1 MCSSDL
7 EREARNSY
15 CVKKFE
21 IECVAHAPA
30 GEGARAPS
38 INRLVPYRTTFG
50 QSRSNHDDML
60 YFNAEG
66 VVNMQ
71 NAKEI
76 YQNTVSHLP
85 SEERLQ
91 LAALILSDLVRTKP
105 NGESNLSI
113 VEFIRSL
120 PAGRGFHTSAEA
132 DEFLR
137 QERDSWD
144 R

>member
-1 MCSSDL
+1 
-7 EREARNSY
+7 
-15 CVKKFE
+15 
-21 IECVAHAPA
+21 
-30 GEGARAPS
+30 
-38 INRLVPYRTTFG
+38 
-50 QSRSNHDDML
+50 
-60 YFNAEG
+60 
-66 VVNMQ
+66 MQ

-91 LAALILSDLVRTKP
+91 LAALILSDLATKP
-105 NGESNLSI
+105 NGESKLSI

>member
-1 MCSSDL
+1 
-7 EREARNSY
+7 
-15 CVKKFE
+15 
-21 IECVAHAPA
+21 
-30 GEGARAPS
+30 
-38 INRLVPYRTTFG
+38 
-50 QSRSNHDDML
+50 
-60 YFNAEG
+60 
-66 VVNMQ
+66 MQ
-71 NAKEI
+71 DAKEI

-91 LAALILSDLVRTKP
+91 LAALILRDLATTKP
-105 NGESNLSI
+105 NGESKLTI

>member
-1 MCSSDL
+1 
-7 EREARNSY
+7 
-15 CVKKFE
+15 
-21 IECVAHAPA
+21 
-30 GEGARAPS
+30 
-38 INRLVPYRTTFG
+38 
-50 QSRSNHDDML
+50 
-60 YFNAEG
+60 
-66 VVNMQ
+66 MQ

-85 SEERLQ
+85 SEEKLQ
-91 LAALILSDLVRTKP
+91 LAALILSDLATSKP

-120 PAGRGFHTSAEA
+120 PSGRGFHTSAEA

-144 R
+144 RCYNRLSYGCS

>member
-1 MCSSDL
+1 
-7 EREARNSY
+7 
-15 CVKKFE
+15 
-21 IECVAHAPA
+21 
-30 GEGARAPS
+30 
-38 INRLVPYRTTFG
+38 
-50 QSRSNHDDML
+50 
-60 YFNAEG
+60 
-66 VVNMQ
+66 MQ

-76 YQNTVSHLP
+76 YENTVSHLP

-91 LAALILSDLVRTKP
+91 LAALILRDLATTKP
-105 NGESNLSI
+105 NGEGKLTI

-120 PAGRGFHTSAEA
+120 PAGRGFQTSGAT

>member
-1 MCSSDL
+1 
-7 EREARNSY
+7 
-15 CVKKFE
+15 
-21 IECVAHAPA
+21 
-30 GEGARAPS
+30 
-38 INRLVPYRTTFG
+38 
-50 QSRSNHDDML
+50 ML
-60 YFNAEG
+60 YFDAEG
-66 VVNMQ
+66 VGNMQ
-71 NAKEI
+71 NAREI
-76 YQNTVSHLP
+76 YQNTVSQLP

-91 LAALILSDLVRTKP
+91 LAALILSDLARTNA
-105 NGESNLSI
+105 NGDSKLSI

>member
-1 MCSSDL
+1 
-7 EREARNSY
+7 
-15 CVKKFE
+15 
-21 IECVAHAPA
+21 
-30 GEGARAPS
+30 
-38 INRLVPYRTTFG
+38 
-50 QSRSNHDDML
+50 
-60 YFNAEG
+60 
-66 VVNMQ
+66 MQ

-91 LAALILSDLVRTKP
+91 LAALILSDLTTTKP
-105 NGESNLSI
+105 NGESKLSI

-120 PAGRGFHTSAEA
+120 PAGRCFQTSAEA

>member
-1 MCSSDL
+1 
-7 EREARNSY
+7 
-15 CVKKFE
+15 
-21 IECVAHAPA
+21 
-30 GEGARAPS
+30 
-38 INRLVPYRTTFG
+38 
-50 QSRSNHDDML
+50 
-60 YFNAEG
+60 
-66 VVNMQ
+66 MQ

-76 YQNTVSHLP
+76 YQNTVSQLP

-91 LAALILSDLVRTKP
+91 LAALILRDLATAEP
-105 NGESNLSI
+105 NGESKLTI

>member
-1 MCSSDL
+1 
-7 EREARNSY
+7 
-15 CVKKFE
+15 
-21 IECVAHAPA
+21 
-30 GEGARAPS
+30 
-38 INRLVPYRTTFG
+38 
-50 QSRSNHDDML
+50 
-60 YFNAEG
+60 
-66 VVNMQ
+66 MQ

-91 LAALILSDLVRTKP
+91 LAALILSDLATAKP
-105 NGESNLSI
+105 I

-132 DEFLR
+132 DAFLR